1 MTQQNQFLK
10 KMQQSGILADGIV
23 TAHMLKHPYPAEHR
37 TECTEIFGE
46 RQAELT
52 VQITYT
58 TQENT
63 AATMEIHTDDLSAY
77 PVGNPVKVR
86 YLHENGHYI
95 AIPESMLFEKH
106 PASSGTHKPNPEV
119 FRKLRTLLLAIG
131 GFVISAG
138 VTVMVIWVCIGG
150 KA

>member
-1 MTQQNQFLK
+1 MTQQKQFLK
-10 KMQQSGILADGIV
+10 KMKQSGIPANGLV
-23 TAHMLKHPYPAEHR
+23 TGHVMKHPYPAEHR

-63 AATMEIHTDDLSAY
+63 AQTMEMHTDNLSAY
-77 PVGNPVKVR
+77 PVGTPLKVR

-95 AIPESMLFEKH
+95 AIPESMLIEEH
-106 PASSGTHKPNPEV
+106 PASSKTHKIESPFIRTVLKILLVLGV
-119 FRKLRTLLLAIG
+119 FVVA
-131 GFVISAG
+131 AG
-138 VTVMVIWVCIGG
+138 LTAAVIWVCLNR
-150 KA
+150 

>member
-1 MTQQNQFLK
+1 MNRQKQFLK
-10 KMQQSGILADGIV
+10 KMKQSGIPADGLV
-23 TAHMLKHPYPAEHR
+23 TGHMLKHSYPAEHR

-63 AATMEIHTDDLSAY
+63 AQTMEMHTDDLSAY
-77 PVGNPVKVR
+77 PVGTPVKVR

-106 PASSGTHKPNPEV
+106 PASSETHTIESPFIRTVLKILLVLGV
-119 FRKLRTLLLAIG
+119 FA
-131 GFVISAG
+131 ISAG
-138 VTVMVIWVCIGG
+138 VTAAVIWVCLNR
-150 KA
+150 

>member
-10 KMQQSGILADGIV
+10 KMQQSGIPADGIV

-63 AATMEIHTDDLSAY
+63 VATMEMHTDDLSAY
-77 PVGNPVKVR
+77 PVGTPLRVR
-86 YLHENGHYI
+86 YLHETGHYI
-95 AIPESMLFEKH
+95 AIPESMLFAKH
-106 PASSGTHKPNPEV
+106 PTSSRSHKIESP
-119 FRKLRTLLLAIG
+119 FIRTVLKVLLAVG
-131 GFVISAG
+131 GVAVSAG
-138 VTVMVIWVCIGG
+138 VTAMVIWVCLNR
-150 KA
+150 